1 MFDLQLVTAVATG
14 IGFLAIETSSI
25 KSIFYIVA
33 LLFPLL
39 WINRGVL
46 IPWLF
51 NSQEVQRK
59 KRNFWWM
66 QAYHEERIGK
76 RPTSILRRTSS
87 GSSSNSSMSS
97 SSMSSSNYINSED
110 EKDTSMIADRRDQE
124 RMNSSSIIS
133 DNGEMIGWNREKK
146 AVKHVRFEAPL
157 TTTSSAFPAL
167 FGEDNNYRFMM
178 GDQKTC
184 RYFEQLGRN

>member
-1 MFDLQLVTAVATG
+1 MFDLQLVAAIATG

-25 KSIFYIVA
+25 KSIFFIVA

-51 NSQEVQRK
+51 DSQEVQRK

-87 GSSSNSSMSS
+87 SSSSNS
-97 SSMSSSNYINSED
+97 NYTNSED
-110 EKDTSMIADRRDQE
+110 EKDTCMIADRKDQE
-124 RMNSSSIIS
+124 RINSSSIIS

-157 TTTSSAFPAL
+157 TTTSSAFTAL

-178 GDQKTC
+178 EDQKTC

>member
-1 MFDLQLVTAVATG
+1 MFDLQLVAAVATG
-14 IGFLAIETSSI
+14 IGFLAIKTCTI
-25 KSIFYIVA
+25 KSIFFIVA
-33 LLFPLL
+33 LLFSLL

-51 NSQEVQRK
+51 DSQEVQRK

-87 GSSSNSSMSS
+87 SSSSNSSMSS
-97 SSMSSSNYINSED
+97 SNYTNSGD
-110 EKDTSMIADRRDQE
+110 KKDASMIADRRDQE
-124 RMNSSSIIS
+124 RENSSSIIS
-133 DNGEMIGWNREKK
+133 DNEEMIGWNREKK

-157 TTTSSAFPAL
+157 TTTSSAFPVL
-167 FGEDNNYRFMM
+167 LGEDNDYRFMM
-178 GDQKTC
+178 EDQKTC
-184 RYFEQLGRN
+184 HYFEQLSRN